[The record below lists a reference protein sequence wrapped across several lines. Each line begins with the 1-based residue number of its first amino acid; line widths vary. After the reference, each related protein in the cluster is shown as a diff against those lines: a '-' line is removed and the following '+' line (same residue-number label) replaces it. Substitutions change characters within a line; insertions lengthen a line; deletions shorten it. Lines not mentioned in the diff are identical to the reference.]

1 LYQWCLQTPQDQDLS
16 EMKRVCRIALLGECM
31 IELRGQMFGVMQQ
44 AFGGDTLNTAVY
56 LSRLASHKGVQV
68 SYATDLG
75 IDPFSDA
82 MVNAWADEGIDTSL
96 IKREAGRMPGLY
108 TIQVDET
115 GERTFH
121 YWRDMSAAKAYFNA
135 ETSPLEEQIDDM
147 DALYFSG
154 ISLAILDA
162 NARERLF
169 TIAEKLKARGGKVI
183 YDNNYRKRLW
193 PVTVEARAW
202 YAHAYEIADIVM
214 ITLDDEMALFGIAD
228 EAKALE
234 RAFSLPC
241 PEVVI
246 KRGADPAVVRVAG
259 QEPVYVPSFKV
270 DRVVDTTAA
279 GDSFAGGYL
288 AARLTGKDPVESV
301 RCGSRMASV
310 VIQHPG
316 AIIPRDV
323 MPEDLL

>member
-1 LYQWCLQTPQDQDLS
+1 
-16 EMKRVCRIALLGECM
+16 MKRVCRIALLGECM
-31 IELRGQMFGVMQQ
+31 IELRGQMFGLMQQ

-75 IDPFSDA
+75 CDPFSDA
-82 MVNAWADEGIDTSL
+82 MVKAWESEGIDTSL
-96 IKREAGRMPGLY
+96 VKRETGRMPGLY

-135 ETSPLEEQIDDM
+135 AVSPLEEQLDDI

-162 NARERLF
+162 AARDRLF
-169 TIAEKLKARGGKVI
+169 SAAMRLRERGGKVI
-183 YDNNYRKRLW
+183 YDNNYRTRLW

-202 YAHAYEIADIVM
+202 YAHAYEMSDIAM
-214 ITLDDEMALFGIAD
+214 ITLDDEMALFGITD
-228 EAKALE
+228 EQKALE
-234 RAFSLPC
+234 RAFALPT

-246 KRGADPAVVRVAG
+246 KRGANPAVVRVLG
-259 QEPVYVPSFKV
+259 EEPMYVPAFKV
-270 DRVVDTTAA
+270 DKVVDTTAA
-279 GDSFAGGYL
+279 GDSFAAGYL
-288 AARLTGKDPVESV
+288 SARLTGSDPVTSA
-301 RCGSRMASV
+301 RSGARMASV
-310 VIQHPG
+310 VIQYPG
-316 AIIPRDV
+316 AIIPREA
-323 MPEDLL
+323 MPADLL